1 MNNAMPALY
10 AARPE
15 LTVDGRP
22 AADLDAAL
30 VKLSVTED
38 LAGLARCEL
47 TLNNWGPVGGA
58 VSYLFFDRKTVD
70 FGKALAVKLGGDTLF
85 RGQVT
90 ALGASYPAEGA
101 AQLTLLVDDRLQA
114 LRMTRRT
121 RSFEQVRD
129 ADVIESVAREHG
141 LQADIQLP
149 GPTHRALAQ
158 VNLSDLAFLRERARS
173 LDAELWLDDR
183 TLHAR
188 AHGGDTRPP
197 LALAL
202 KDDLWSFEV
211 LADLAHQYTS
221 VVVSGW
227 DVAAKAAARH
237 DADDAVIRGEL
248 GGDLSG
254 ASILAA
260 ALGPRTQVLA
270 HTAPADGGEARSLAD
285 AAFRAMAR
293 RFVVG
298 RGLAAPDARLRAGRK
313 VALSGLGVLFDGLYL
328 LTEVSF
334 LFDLSEGMR
343 VEFRADRAGLGRS
356 RP

>member
-1 MNNAMPALY
+1 MPALY

-15 LTVDGRP
+15 LTVDGRS
-22 AADLDAAL
+22 AADLSAAL
-30 VKLSVTED
+30 VKLCVTED

-47 TLNNWGPVGGA
+47 TLNNWGPVGA
-58 VSYLFFDRKTVD
+58 SVSYLFFDRKTVD
-70 FGKALAVKLGGDTLF
+70 FGKTLAIKLGNDTLF

-90 ALGASYPAEGA
+90 ALGASYPEGGA
-101 AQLTLLVDDRLQA
+101 AQLTLLIDDRLQA

-121 RSFEQVRD
+121 RSFEQVSD
-129 ADVIESVAREHG
+129 ADVIASVAREHG
-141 LQADIQLP
+141 LRPDVQLP

-188 AHGGDTRPP
+188 PHGGDTRPP
-197 LALAL
+197 LALTL
-202 KDDLWSFEV
+202 KESLWSFEV
-211 LADLAHQYTS
+211 LADLADVYTS

-227 DVAAKAAARH
+227 DVAAKATTRH
-237 DADDAVIRGEL
+237 EADDAVIRGDL
-248 GGDLSG
+248 AGDPSG

-270 HTAPADGGEARSLAD
+270 HTAPADAAEARSLAD

-298 RGLAAPDARLRAGRK
+298 HGLAAPDARLRAGRK
-313 VALSGLGVLFDGLYL
+313 VALSGLGDLFDGTYL

-334 LFDLSEGMR
+334 LFDLEAGLR

-356 RP
+356 RA